1 MGDLLFTTDNEV
13 LMRRQENLPAL
24 RCIQHKAKKEIVTEE
39 SIINSHIASFG
50 SKIGQITNRCSSMTS
65 LMAKYSED
73 SKEYQTLKYRTQ
85 CMQAVQ
91 QAEIDKAKGIK
102 TYPMQKSWYML
113 NECQQKD
120 EYTDEYNAKMAFYEE
135 ICAHKKPYYFGY
147 VYSGLMKEYRETTN
161 RAKTN
166 ARQKF
171 KMELEDMIA
180 MYENGEEIS
189 LNHKIFVERFYR
201 SLRLDRAES
210 TCNMICWEIERIFD
224 NQKCF
229 APQKSSLYDMVRSDY
244 ETSPNLLDKIAKMCK
259 ASERKRAV
267 KCIIEYLIDDGE
279 VDAEYQNVDYDLSD
293 VLYEVCNNEE
303 QLCDLL
309 LDYCYKYNGNKEILW
324 SVCGETI
331 VKRLMKDNQ
340 MYYPMLDPN
349 GCFEVQGRTYSM
361 VPYIQGG
368 VEDEECYEI

>member
-65 LMAKYSED
+65 LMAKYPED

-120 EYTDEYNAKMAFYEE
+120 EYTDEYNEKMAFYEE

-180 MYENGEEIS
+180 MYEGDEEIS
-189 LNHKIFVERFYR
+189 LNHKIFVERFLK

-210 TCNMICWEIERIFD
+210 TCNMICWEIEKIFD
-224 NQKCF
+224 NQKGF
-229 APQKSSLYDMVRSDY
+229 APEKVNLYDMVRSSY
-244 ETSPNLLDKIAKMCK
+244 EVSPNLLDKITKTCK

-267 KCIIEYLIDDGE
+267 KYVIEYLTDDGE
-279 VDAEYQNVDYDLSD
+279 VDVEYQNVDYDLSD

-331 VKRLMKDNQ
+331 VKRLMENNQ
-340 MYYPMLDPN
+340 MYYPALDIN

-368 VEDEECYEI
+368 VNNEESYEV